1 MNKSTIIE
9 RVSSNLHMRKNVVEE
24 VMTEVFGVI
33 QEALIEGE
41 KVSIANL
48 GSFTPSISPAREQRT
63 ALNGGGVLQ
72 IAPNGKVNFKAS
84 DNLKKAIAEEG
95 QATVRGAATKRSS

>member
-24 VMTEVFGVI
+24 VMSEIFGVI
-33 QEALIEGE
+33 QESLIDGE

-48 GSFTPSISPAREQRT
+48 GSFESTISPAREQKT
-63 ALNGGGVLQ
+63 ALNGGGILK
-72 IAPNGKVNFKAS
+72 IAPNGKVKFKAS
-84 DNLKKAIAEEG
+84 DNLKRAIAEEG
-95 QATVRGAATKRSS
+95 RAKVRENAANRI